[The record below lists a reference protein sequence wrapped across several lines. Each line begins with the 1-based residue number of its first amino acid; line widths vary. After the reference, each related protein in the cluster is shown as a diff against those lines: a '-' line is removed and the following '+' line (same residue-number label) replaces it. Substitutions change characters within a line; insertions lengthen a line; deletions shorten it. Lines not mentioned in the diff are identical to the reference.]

1 MREKYN
7 LTDIVLEILKG
18 SNKNEIL
25 KRYYLFIKRI
35 VAKKVR
41 LYFTQADHQELE
53 QITEDITQDFFLW
66 LLREDLKKKFT
77 LRKTRLTNGYLL
89 KKINNLV
96 LDYLRKKDTLNK
108 YIPYSIDNV
117 VKGKHSEEGKTF
129 SDLLS
134 KEDLSYEKIDWYS
147 SGIAFLKTLEKNL
160 KEEEIKTLC
169 HWIFREKYSIDCFL
183 NELTKMAKYKRVER
197 LKLKL
202 RGILNNDPI
211 DEEEWQVL
219 IELLEFY
226 CQKRFG
232 KCV

>member
-1 MREKYN
+1 MRERYH

-18 SNKNEIL
+18 TNKNEIL
-25 KRYYLFIKRI
+25 KRYYLFVKRI

-41 LYFTQADHQELE
+41 LYFTQADHRELE

-77 LRKTRLTNGYLL
+77 LRKARLTNGYLL
-89 KKINNLV
+89 KKINNLI

-117 VKGKHSEEGKTF
+117 VKGKNFGEEKTF
-129 SDLLS
+129 SDLLP

-147 SGIAFLKTLEKNL
+147 SAIAFLKTLEKNL
-160 KEEEIKTLC
+160 KEKEIKTLC
-169 HWIFREKYSIDCFL
+169 HWIFREKHSADCFL

-197 LKLKL
+197 LKSKL
-202 RGILNNDPI
+202 REILNRNPI